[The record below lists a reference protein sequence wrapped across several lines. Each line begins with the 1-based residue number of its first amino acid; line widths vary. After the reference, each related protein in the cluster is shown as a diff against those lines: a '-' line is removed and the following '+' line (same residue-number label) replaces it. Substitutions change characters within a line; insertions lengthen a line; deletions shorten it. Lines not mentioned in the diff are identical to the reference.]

1 MKNLLKFLG
10 VLAGVAAL
18 MLLAVWLRYG
28 GGARFPDR
36 SGAPR
41 LEASALEVVADLDL
55 PPGNIAVGP
64 DERIFFS
71 FHPEAAPEVLVAE
84 WVDDS
89 AVPYPS
95 AEFQPGGS
103 DPRAFQS
110 VLSLRI
116 DRLNRLWVLDY
127 AVHGTGQP
135 RLLGFDLASGEVVH
149 QIDFPREIAPLGSH
163 LNDFQVSPDGRHIY
177 IADASIVAMRPG
189 LIVVDLETGENRRL
203 LEGHVSVEAEDFV
216 PVVQGRKM
224 EIFGLFAIRP
234 GVDSIALD
242 RSGEWLYFAAVT
254 AQQMYRVRT
263 SDLDDPSLSASEL
276 ESRVE
281 TFAEKTMSDGIT
293 TDIKGNVYIT
303 DPENSAIHTL
313 GPDGTLTTLLET
325 SELRWPDGF
334 SFGPGGWL
342 YVTASALH
350 HVIGRSEDHIRAHA
364 PYQIYR
370 FRPGGRGI
378 PGH

>member
-1 MKNLLKFLG
+1 MLS
-10 VLAGVAAL
+10 AVAAL
-18 MLLAVWLRYG
+18 MLLAIWLRYG
-28 GGARFPDR
+28 GGERFTDR
-36 SGAPR
+36 TGSPR
-41 LEASALEVVADLDL
+41 LEASALQVVADLDR

-64 DERIFFS
+64 DERLFFT

-84 WVDDS
+84 WVDGV

-116 DRLNRLWVLDY
+116 DRENRLWVLDY
-127 AVHGTGQP
+127 ADHGTGQP
-135 RLLGFDLASGEVVH
+135 RLLGFDLASGEVVR
-149 QIDFPREIAPLGSH
+149 QIDFPPDIAPLGSH
-163 LNDFQVSPDGRHIY
+163 LNDFQVSPDGRRVY
-177 IADASIVAMRPG
+177 IADASIVAQSPA
-189 LIVVDLETGENRRL
+189 LIVVDLETGGSRRL

-224 EIFGLFAIRP
+224 EIFGLVAIRP

-263 SDLDDPSLSASEL
+263 RDLDDATLPASEL

-281 TFAEKTMSDGIT
+281 AFAEKTMSDGLT
-293 TDIKGNVYIT
+293 TDIRGHVYIT
-303 DPENSAIHTL
+303 DPENSAILTL
-313 GPDGTLTTLLET
+313 DPDGVLTTVLKT
-325 SELRWPDGF
+325 PELRWPDGF

-342 YVTASALH
+342 YVTTSALH
-350 HVIGRSEDHIRAHA
+350 HVIGRSEDHIRANA